1 MISDLAFDGDWQM
14 EIEEHSQENYSHIT
28 DVNERVTTWLAQQF
42 NTPDWNIRDM
52 LKTQNATVYLLIW
65 PIMEQEVFDGFM
77 QGKSIDP
84 SAEKLGPYF
93 DELNAEDKARYFHN
107 RYQDAD
113 KYRRLTDSK
122 TYKSMEKV
130 LQKDYAELS
139 GKEKVVLMMTT
150 VFRYRNNIFHGNKA
164 IGDWNKYS
172 REIEY
177 CTEFM
182 MSVVDVYKKHF
193 GKEER

>member
-1 MISDLAFDGDWQM
+1 M
-14 EIEEHSQENYSHIT
+14 EFEEYSKKIFVHKT
-28 DVNERVTTWLAQQF
+28 NVNERVTAWLADQF
-42 NTPDWNIRDM
+42 QTPKWNIKDM

-65 PIMEQEVFDGFM
+65 PIMEQTVFDGFM
-77 QGKSIDP
+77 QGKNIDP

-93 DELNAEDKARYFHN
+93 DELMAEDKAQYFHD
-107 RYQDAD
+107 RYQDPE
-113 KYRRLTDSK
+113 KYRKLTSSK
-122 TYKSMEKV
+122 KYKSMERV
-130 LQKDYAELS
+130 IQKDYTELS
-139 GKEKVVLMMTT
+139 GEEKVVLLMTT

-164 IGDWNKYS
+164 IDDWTKYS

-193 GKEER
+193 GKDER